1 MKQANAS
8 TAKDFTVYLRLLSY
22 LKAYWWA
29 GILVFIGF
37 AINAATEVSVARLIK
52 FIIDAINNNDRSARN
67 LFPFLVVLLIFL
79 RGIGSVMGGYF
90 LAYISRGLVFN
101 LRKEV
106 FNKFLQLPPSYY
118 IENSTGHI
126 TSKILYNVEQV
137 TAASTE
143 ATQTILRD
151 GLVVMGLLGYL
162 FYTNWRL
169 SLSLL
174 IVAPVIG
181 FLVRKASK
189 RMRKLSSEMQ
199 ATMGDVNHV
208 VQEAINGYSVV
219 KSYGGQQF
227 ESQRFERFSL
237 LNLKRGLK
245 LVITAS
251 ISTPIIQVFMA
262 VALAIVIW
270 IALRPEILGDTTAGE
285 FVAYLT
291 AAGLLSK
298 PIRSLTDVNEK
309 IQRGLA
315 AAHSIFEIIDMP
327 SEQDNGTQSPV
338 LTGKIGFEHVGLCY
352 GQDAENKMAIQD
364 FNLQINAGETV
375 ALVGRSGAGK
385 TSLVSLVQRFQPV
398 TTGKITL
405 DDIALEDISL
415 PALRSQVA
423 TVSQQV
429 ILFDR
434 SVRENIAYGQLAS
447 KTDEEIIAAARAAYA
462 HDFIMALPQGY
473 DTILGSQGNSLSGG
487 QRQRLSIAR
496 ALLKDA
502 PILILDEATSA
513 LDNESEHYI
522 QAALQNAM
530 KCRTTIVIAH
540 RLSTIE
546 QADRIVVMDKGRIIE
561 VGRHEEL
568 LARNGLYAQMYQ
580 RDFAAGFTPDMSS
593 DCNLPDSNLP
603 DSSLPEP
610 VVKSPNELP

>member
-1 MKQANAS
+1 MEKS
-8 TAKDFTVYLRLLSY
+8 GDFKVYLRLLSY
-22 LKAYWWA
+22 LKPFWWA
-29 GILVFIGF
+29 GILVVIGF
-37 AINAATEVSVARLIK
+37 AINAATEVSVAKLIK
-52 FIIDAINNNDRSARN
+52 YIIDSINNNDSSARN
-67 LFPFLVVLLIFL
+67 LFPFLIVLLIFV
-79 RGIGSVMGGYF
+79 RGIGSVLGSYF
-90 LAYISRGLVFN
+90 LAYISRGLVFS

-106 FNKFLQLPPSYY
+106 FNKFLRLPPTYY
-118 IENSTGHI
+118 IENSTGQI

-151 GLVVMGLLGYL
+151 GLVVIGLLGYL

-174 IVAPVIG
+174 IIAPVIG
-181 FLVRKASK
+181 FVVRKASK
-189 RMRKLSSEMQ
+189 RMRKLSGEMQ
-199 ATMGDVNHV
+199 LTMGDVNHV
-208 VQEAINGYSVV
+208 VQEAVNGYNVV
-219 KSYGGQQF
+219 KSYGGQDF
-227 ESQRFERFSL
+227 ESKRFERFSL

-262 VALAIVIW
+262 IALAIVIW

-315 AAHSIFEIIDMP
+315 AAYSIFDIIDMP
-327 SEQDNGTQSPV
+327 AEEDTGTLSPS
-338 LTGKIGFEHVGLCY
+338 LSGKINFENVSLMY
-352 GQDAENKMAIQD
+352 GDGKLAIQD
-364 FNLQINAGETV
+364 FNLQVNAGETI
-375 ALVGRSGAGK
+375 ALIGRSGAGK
-385 TSLVSLVQRFQPV
+385 TSLVNLLQRFQPL
-398 TTGKITL
+398 TEGKITL
-405 DDIALEDISL
+405 DDIAIEDIQLAS
-415 PALRSQVA
+415 LRSQVS

-429 ILFDR
+429 VLFDR
-434 SVRENIAYGQLAS
+434 SVRENIAYGQLSS
-447 KTDEEIIAAARAAYA
+447 KTDEEVIAAAKAAYA
-462 HDFIMALPQGY
+462 HDFIMALSQGY

-522 QAALQNAM
+522 QAALQHAM
-530 KCRTTIVIAH
+530 QCRTTIVIAH

-546 QADRIVVMDKGRIIE
+546 QSDRIVVMDKGRIVEI
-561 VGRHEEL
+561 GKHDEL
-568 LARNGLYAQMYQ
+568 LAKNGLYAQLYQ
-580 RDFAAGFTPDMSS
+580 RDFAEQH
-593 DCNLPDSNLP
+593 SN
-603 DSSLPEP
+603 E
-610 VVKSPNELP
+610 

>member
-1 MKQANAS
+1 MEHKA
-8 TAKDFTVYLRLLSY
+8 DFRVYLRLVSY
-22 LKAYWWA
+22 LKPYWWA
-29 GILVFIGF
+29 GILVVIGF
-37 AINAATEVSVARLIK
+37 AINAATEVSVATLIK
-52 FIIDAINNNDRSARN
+52 YIINSINNHDSTARN
-67 LFPFLVVLLIFL
+67 LFPFLIVLLIFV
-79 RGIGSVMGGYF
+79 RGVGSVLGGYY
-90 LAYISRGLVFN
+90 LAYISRGLVFS

-106 FNKFLQLPPSYY
+106 FNKFLHLPPTYY

-151 GLVVMGLLGYL
+151 GLVVVGLLGYL

-189 RMRKLSSEMQ
+189 RMRKLSGEMQ
-199 ATMGDVNHV
+199 VTMGDVNHV
-208 VQEAINGYSVV
+208 VQEAVTGYNVV
-219 KSYGGQQF
+219 KSYGGQDY
-227 ESQRFERFSL
+227 ESQRFEKYSL

-251 ISTPIIQVFMA
+251 VSTPIIQVFMA

-270 IALRPEILGDTTAGE
+270 IALRPEILGDTSAGE

-315 AAHSIFEIIDMP
+315 AAYSIFDIIDMP
-327 SEQDNGTQSPV
+327 PEEDTGTQTPILS
-338 LTGKIGFEHVGLCY
+338 GKINFENVSLTY
-352 GQDAENKMAIQD
+352 GDGKVAIRN
-364 FNLQINAGETV
+364 FNLKVNAGETI
-375 ALVGRSGAGK
+375 ALIGRSGAGK
-385 TSLVSLVQRFQPV
+385 TSLVNLLQRLQPINE
-398 TTGKITL
+398 GKITL
-405 DDIALEDISL
+405 DDIAIEDIKLASL
-415 PALRSQVA
+415 RRQVS

-434 SVRENIAYGQLAS
+434 SVRDNIAYGQLADKS
-447 KTDEEIIAAARAAYA
+447 DEEIIAAAKAAYA

-530 KCRTTIVIAH
+530 QSRTTIVIAH

-546 QADRIVVMDKGRIIE
+546 QSDRIVVMDKGSIVE
-561 VGRHEEL
+561 VGKHSEL
-568 LARNGLYAQMYQ
+568 LAKNGLYAQLYQ
-580 RDFAAGFTPDMSS
+580 RDFAEYDAR
-593 DCNLPDSNLP
+593 
-603 DSSLPEP
+603 
-610 VVKSPNELP
+610 

>member
-1 MKQANAS
+1 MSFLKIKPPSHGGLRAIGGLPLYQ
-8 TAKDFTVYLRLLSY
+8 TVNRSLL
-22 LKAYWWA
+22 
-29 GILVFIGF
+29 
-37 AINAATEVSVARLIK
+37 
-52 FIIDAINNNDRSARN
+52 
-67 LFPFLVVLLIFL
+67 PFLIVLLIFV
-79 RGIGSVMGGYF
+79 RGIGSVLGGYY
-90 LAYISRGLVFN
+90 LAYISRGLVFS

-106 FNKFLQLPPSYY
+106 FNKFLHLSPTYY

-151 GLVVMGLLGYL
+151 GLIVIGLLGYL

-189 RMRKLSSEMQ
+189 RMRKLSGEMQ
-199 ATMGDVNHV
+199 VTMGDVNHV
-208 VQEAINGYSVV
+208 VQEAVTGYNVV
-219 KSYGGQQF
+219 KSYGGQDY
-227 ESQRFERFSL
+227 ESQRFEKYSL

-251 ISTPIIQVFMA
+251 VSTPIIQVFMA

-270 IALRPEILGDTTAGE
+270 IALRPEILGDTSAGE

-315 AAHSIFEIIDMP
+315 AAYSIFEIIDMP
-327 SEQDNGTQSPV
+327 PEEDNGTQTPILS
-338 LTGKIGFEHVGLCY
+338 GKINFENVGLTY
-352 GQDAENKMAIQD
+352 GDDKVAIRN
-364 FNLQINAGETV
+364 FNLEVNAGETI
-375 ALVGRSGAGK
+375 ALIGRSGAGK
-385 TSLVSLVQRFQPV
+385 TSLVNLLQRLQPINE
-398 TTGKITL
+398 GKITL
-405 DDIALEDISL
+405 DDIAIEDIKLASL
-415 PALRSQVA
+415 RRQVS

-434 SVRENIAYGQLAS
+434 SVRENIAYGQLADKS
-447 KTDEEIIAAARAAYA
+447 DEEIIAAAKAAYA
-462 HDFIMALPQGY
+462 HEFIMALPQGY

-530 KCRTTIVIAH
+530 QSRTTIVIAH

-546 QADRIVVMDKGRIIE
+546 QSDRIVVMDKGSIVE
-561 VGRHEEL
+561 VGKHDEL
-568 LARNGLYAQMYQ
+568 LAKNGLYAQLYQ
-580 RDFAAGFTPDMSS
+580 RDFAEYDAH
-593 DCNLPDSNLP
+593 
-603 DSSLPEP
+603 
-610 VVKSPNELP
+610 

>member
-1 MKQANAS
+1 MEQKA
-8 TAKDFTVYLRLLSY
+8 DFRVYLRLVSY
-22 LKAYWWA
+22 LKPFWWA
-29 GILVFIGF
+29 GILVVIGF
-37 AINAATEVSVARLIK
+37 AINAATEVSVATLIK
-52 FIIDAINNNDRSARN
+52 YIINSINNNDSTARN
-67 LFPFLVVLLIFL
+67 LFPFLIVLLIFV
-79 RGIGSVMGGYF
+79 RGVGSVLGGYY
-90 LAYISRGLVFN
+90 LAYISRGLVFS

-106 FNKFLQLPPSYY
+106 FNKFLHLPPAYY
-118 IENSTGHI
+118 VENSTGHI

-151 GLVVMGLLGYL
+151 GLVVVGLLGYL

-189 RMRKLSSEMQ
+189 RMRKLSGEMQ
-199 ATMGDVNHV
+199 VTMGDVNHV
-208 VQEAINGYSVV
+208 VQEAVTGYNVV
-219 KSYGGQQF
+219 KSYGGQDY
-227 ESQRFERFSL
+227 ESQRFEKYSL

-251 ISTPIIQVFMA
+251 VSTPIIQVFMA

-270 IALRPEILGDTTAGE
+270 IALRPEILGDTSAGE

-315 AAHSIFEIIDMP
+315 AAYSIFDIIDMP
-327 SEQDNGTQSPV
+327 PEQDNGTQTPTLS
-338 LTGKIGFEHVGLCY
+338 GKINFENVSLMY
-352 GQDAENKMAIQD
+352 GDGKVAIRD
-364 FNLQINAGETV
+364 FNLQVNAGETI
-375 ALVGRSGAGK
+375 ALIGRSGAGK
-385 TSLVSLVQRFQPV
+385 TSLVNLLQRLQPLND
-398 TTGKITL
+398 GKITL
-405 DDIALEDISL
+405 DDIDIDDIKLASL
-415 PALRSQVA
+415 RRQVS

-434 SVRENIAYGQLAS
+434 SVRENIAYGQLADKS
-447 KTDEEIIAAARAAYA
+447 DEEIIAAAKAAYA

-530 KCRTTIVIAH
+530 QSRTTIVIAH

-546 QADRIVVMDKGRIIE
+546 QSDRIVVMDKGSIVE
-561 VGRHEEL
+561 VGKHDEL
-568 LARNGLYAQMYQ
+568 LAKNGLYAQLYQ
-580 RDFAAGFTPDMSS
+580 RDFAEYDAH
-593 DCNLPDSNLP
+593 
-603 DSSLPEP
+603 
-610 VVKSPNELP
+610 

>member
-1 MKQANAS
+1 MNK
-8 TAKDFTVYLRLLSY
+8 TEDFKVYLRLLSY
-22 LKAYWWA
+22 LKSYWWA
-29 GILVFIGF
+29 GILVVIGF

-52 FIIDAINNNDRSARN
+52 YIIDAINHGDHSARN
-67 LFPFLVVLLIFL
+67 LFPFLVVLLVFV

-143 ATQTILRD
+143 ATQTIVRD
-151 GLVVMGLLGYL
+151 GLVVIGLLGYL

-174 IVAPVIG
+174 IVAPIIG
-181 FLVRKASK
+181 FLVRKVSK
-189 RMRKLSSEMQ
+189 RMRKLSTQMQ

-208 VQEAINGYSVV
+208 VQEAINGYNVV
-219 KSYGGQQF
+219 KSYGGQEF
-227 ESQRFERFSL
+227 ESKRFERFSL

-251 ISTPIIQVFMA
+251 VSTPVIQVFMA

-270 IALRPEILGDTTAGE
+270 IALRPQILGDTSAGE

-315 AAHSIFEIIDMP
+315 AAHSIFDIIDMP
-327 SEQDNGTQSPV
+327 SEQDTGTKTPV
-338 LTGKIGFEHVGLCY
+338 LSGKIGFEQVSLVYSDG
-352 GQDAENKMAIQD
+352 KTAINN
-364 FNLQINAGETV
+364 FNLQINAGETI

-385 TSLVSLVQRFQPV
+385 SSLVNLLQRFQPLSA
-398 TTGKITL
+398 GKITL
-405 DDIALEDISL
+405 DDIALEEIKLAS
-415 PALRSQVA
+415 LRSQVS

-429 ILFDR
+429 VLFDR

-447 KTDEEIIAAARAAYA
+447 KTDEEIIAAAKAAYA

-530 KCRTTIVIAH
+530 KSRTTIVIAH

-546 QADRIVVMDKGRIIE
+546 QADRIVVMDQGKIVE
-561 VGRHEEL
+561 VGKHEEL
-568 LARNGLYAQMYQ
+568 LAKNGLYAQMYQ
-580 RDFAAGFTPDMSS
+580 RDFDHS
-593 DCNLPDSNLP
+593 
-603 DSSLPEP
+603 
-610 VVKSPNELP
+610 

>member
-1 MKQANAS
+1 MEHKA
-8 TAKDFTVYLRLLSY
+8 DFRVYLRLVSY
-22 LKAYWWA
+22 LKPYWWA
-29 GILVFIGF
+29 GILVVIGF
-37 AINAATEVSVARLIK
+37 AINAATEVSVATLIK
-52 FIIDAINNNDRSARN
+52 YIINSINNHDSTARN
-67 LFPFLVVLLIFL
+67 LFPFLIVLLIFV
-79 RGIGSVMGGYF
+79 RGVGSVLGGYY
-90 LAYISRGLVFN
+90 LAYISRGLVFS

-106 FNKFLQLPPSYY
+106 FNKFLHLPPTYY

-151 GLVVMGLLGYL
+151 GLVVVGLLGYL

-189 RMRKLSSEMQ
+189 RMRKLSGEMQ
-199 ATMGDVNHV
+199 VTMGDVNHV
-208 VQEAINGYSVV
+208 VQEAVTGYNVV
-219 KSYGGQQF
+219 KSYGGQDY
-227 ESQRFERFSL
+227 ESQRFEKYSL

-251 ISTPIIQVFMA
+251 VSTPIIQVFMA

-270 IALRPEILGDTTAGE
+270 IALRPEILGDTSAGE

-315 AAHSIFEIIDMP
+315 AAYSIFDIIDMP
-327 SEQDNGTQSPV
+327 PEEDSGTQTPILS
-338 LTGKIGFEHVGLCY
+338 GKINFENVSLTY
-352 GQDAENKMAIQD
+352 GDGKVAIRD
-364 FNLQINAGETV
+364 FNLKVNAGETI
-375 ALVGRSGAGK
+375 ALIGRSGAGK
-385 TSLVSLVQRFQPV
+385 TSLVNLLQRLQPINE
-398 TTGKITL
+398 GKITL
-405 DDIALEDISL
+405 DDIAIEDIKLASL
-415 PALRSQVA
+415 RRQVS

-434 SVRENIAYGQLAS
+434 SVRDNIAYGQLADKS
-447 KTDEEIIAAARAAYA
+447 DEDIIAAAKAAYA

-530 KCRTTIVIAH
+530 QSRTTIVIAH

-546 QADRIVVMDKGRIIE
+546 QSDRIVVMDKGSIVE
-561 VGRHEEL
+561 VGRHDEL
-568 LARNGLYAQMYQ
+568 LAKNGLYAQLYQ
-580 RDFAAGFTPDMSS
+580 RDFAEYDAR
-593 DCNLPDSNLP
+593 
-603 DSSLPEP
+603 
-610 VVKSPNELP
+610 

>member
-1 MKQANAS
+1 MEQKA
-8 TAKDFTVYLRLLSY
+8 DFRVYLRLVSY
-22 LKAYWWA
+22 LKPFWWA
-29 GILVFIGF
+29 GILVVIGF
-37 AINAATEVSVARLIK
+37 AINAATEVSVATLIK
-52 FIIDAINNNDRSARN
+52 YIINSINNNDSTARN
-67 LFPFLVVLLIFL
+67 LFPFLIVLLIFV
-79 RGIGSVMGGYF
+79 RGVGSVLGGYY
-90 LAYISRGLVFN
+90 LAYISRGLVFS

-106 FNKFLQLPPSYY
+106 FNKFLQLPPAYY

-151 GLVVMGLLGYL
+151 GLVVVGLLGYL

-189 RMRKLSSEMQ
+189 RMRKLSGEMQ
-199 ATMGDVNHV
+199 VTMGDVNHV
-208 VQEAINGYSVV
+208 VQEAVTGYNVV
-219 KSYGGQQF
+219 KSYGGQDY
-227 ESQRFERFSL
+227 ESQRFEKYSL

-251 ISTPIIQVFMA
+251 VSTPIIQVFMA

-270 IALRPEILGDTTAGE
+270 IALRPEILGDTSAGE

-315 AAHSIFEIIDMP
+315 AAYSIFDIIDMP
-327 SEQDNGTQSPV
+327 PEQDNGTQTPTLS
-338 LTGKIGFEHVGLCY
+338 GKINFENVSLMY
-352 GQDAENKMAIQD
+352 GDGKVAIRD
-364 FNLQINAGETV
+364 FNLQVNAGETI
-375 ALVGRSGAGK
+375 ALIGRSGAGK
-385 TSLVSLVQRFQPV
+385 TSLVNLLQRLQPLND
-398 TTGKITL
+398 GKITL
-405 DDIALEDISL
+405 DDIDIDDIKLASL
-415 PALRSQVA
+415 RRQVS

-434 SVRENIAYGQLAS
+434 SVRENIAYGQLADKS
-447 KTDEEIIAAARAAYA
+447 DEEIIAAAKAAYA

-530 KCRTTIVIAH
+530 QSRTTIVIAH

-546 QADRIVVMDKGRIIE
+546 QSDRIVVMDKGSIVE
-561 VGRHEEL
+561 VGKHDEL
-568 LARNGLYAQMYQ
+568 LAKNGLYAQLYQ
-580 RDFAAGFTPDMSS
+580 RDFAEYDAH
-593 DCNLPDSNLP
+593 
-603 DSSLPEP
+603 
-610 VVKSPNELP
+610 

>member
-1 MKQANAS
+1 MEHKA
-8 TAKDFTVYLRLLSY
+8 DFRVYLRLVSY
-22 LKAYWWA
+22 LKPYWWA
-29 GILVFIGF
+29 GILVVIGF
-37 AINAATEVSVARLIK
+37 AINAATEVSVATLIK
-52 FIIDAINNNDRSARN
+52 YIINSINNHDSTARN
-67 LFPFLVVLLIFL
+67 LFPFLIVLLIFV
-79 RGIGSVMGGYF
+79 RGVGSVLGGYY
-90 LAYISRGLVFN
+90 LAYISRGLVFS

-106 FNKFLQLPPSYY
+106 FNKFLHLPPTYY

-151 GLVVMGLLGYL
+151 GLVVVGLLGYL

-189 RMRKLSSEMQ
+189 RMRKLSGEMQ
-199 ATMGDVNHV
+199 VTMGDVNHV
-208 VQEAINGYSVV
+208 VQEAVTGYNVV
-219 KSYGGQQF
+219 KSYGGQDY
-227 ESQRFERFSL
+227 ESQRFEKYSL

-251 ISTPIIQVFMA
+251 VSTPIIQVFMA

-270 IALRPEILGDTTAGE
+270 IALRPEILGDTSAGE

-315 AAHSIFEIIDMP
+315 AAYSIFDIIDMP
-327 SEQDNGTQSPV
+327 PEEDTGTQTPILS
-338 LTGKIGFEHVGLCY
+338 GKINFENVSLTY
-352 GQDAENKMAIQD
+352 GDGKVAIRD
-364 FNLQINAGETV
+364 FNLKVNAGETI
-375 ALVGRSGAGK
+375 ALIGRSGAGK
-385 TSLVSLVQRFQPV
+385 TSLVNLLQRLQPINE
-398 TTGKITL
+398 GKITL
-405 DDIALEDISL
+405 DDIAIEDIKLASL
-415 PALRSQVA
+415 RRQVS

-434 SVRENIAYGQLAS
+434 SVRDNIAYGQLADKS
-447 KTDEEIIAAARAAYA
+447 DEDIIAAAKAAYA

-530 KCRTTIVIAH
+530 QSRTTIVIAH

-546 QADRIVVMDKGRIIE
+546 QSDRIVVMDKGSIVE
-561 VGRHEEL
+561 VGKHGEL
-568 LARNGLYAQMYQ
+568 LAKNGLYAQLYQ
-580 RDFAAGFTPDMSS
+580 RDFAEYDAR
-593 DCNLPDSNLP
+593 
-603 DSSLPEP
+603 
-610 VVKSPNELP
+610 

>member
-1 MKQANAS
+1 MEKKA
-8 TAKDFTVYLRLLSY
+8 DFKVYLRLLAY
-22 LKAYWWA
+22 LKPFWWA
-29 GILVFIGF
+29 GILVVIGF
-37 AINAATEVSVARLIK
+37 VINAATEVSVASLIK
-52 FIIDAINNNDRSARN
+52 YIIDSINKNDGSARN
-67 LFPFLVVLLIFL
+67 LLPFLIVLLIFV
-79 RGIGSVMGGYF
+79 RGIGSVMGNYF
-90 LAYISRGLVFN
+90 LAYISRGLVFS

-106 FNKFLQLPPSYY
+106 FNKFLHLPTSYF

-143 ATQTILRD
+143 STRTILRD
-151 GLVVMGLLGYL
+151 GLIVVGLLGYL

-189 RMRKLSSEMQ
+189 RMRKLSGEMQ
-199 ATMGDVNHV
+199 VTMGDVNHV
-208 VQEAINGYSVV
+208 VQEAVNGYNVV
-219 KSYGGQQF
+219 KSYGGQAY
-227 ESQRFERFSL
+227 ESKRFEQFSL

-298 PIRSLTDVNEK
+298 PIRALTDINEK

-327 SEQDNGTQSPV
+327 PEEDNGTEDPK
-338 LTGKIGFEHVGLCY
+338 LTGKINFENVKLMY
-352 GQDAENKMAIQD
+352 GDGKVAIQD
-364 FNLQINAGETV
+364 FNLQVNAGETI
-375 ALVGRSGAGK
+375 ALIGRSGAGK
-385 TSLVSLVQRFQPV
+385 TSLVNLLQRLQPV
-398 TTGKITL
+398 NEGKISL
-405 DDIALEDISL
+405 DDIAIEDIQLVS
-415 PALRSQVA
+415 LRSQVS

-429 ILFDR
+429 VLFDR
-434 SVRENIAYGQLAS
+434 SVRENIAYGQLS
-447 KTDEEIIAAARAAYA
+447 NKTDEEIIAAAKAAYA
-462 HDFIMALPQGY
+462 HEFIMALPQGY

-546 QADRIVVMDKGRIIE
+546 ESDRIVVMDQGRIVE
-561 VGRHEEL
+561 MGKHDEL
-568 LARNGLYAQMYQ
+568 LAKNGLYAQLYQ
-580 RDFAAGFTPDMSS
+580 RDFAEY
-593 DCNLPDSNLP
+593 N
-603 DSSLPEP
+603 
-610 VVKSPNELP
+610 VHQ

>member
-1 MKQANAS
+1 MEHKA
-8 TAKDFTVYLRLLSY
+8 DFRVYLRLVSY
-22 LKAYWWA
+22 LKPFWWA
-29 GILVFIGF
+29 GILVVIGF
-37 AINAATEVSVARLIK
+37 AINAATEVSVATLIK
-52 FIIDAINNNDRSARN
+52 YIINSINNNDSTARN
-67 LFPFLVVLLIFL
+67 LFPFLIVLLIFV
-79 RGIGSVMGGYF
+79 RGVGSVLGGYY
-90 LAYISRGLVFN
+90 LAYISRGLVFS

-106 FNKFLQLPPSYY
+106 FNKFLHLPPAYY
-118 IENSTGHI
+118 VENSTGHI

-151 GLVVMGLLGYL
+151 GLVVVGLLGYL

-189 RMRKLSSEMQ
+189 RMRKLSGEMQ
-199 ATMGDVNHV
+199 VTMGDVNHV
-208 VQEAINGYSVV
+208 VQEAVTGYNVV
-219 KSYGGQQF
+219 KSYGGQDY
-227 ESQRFERFSL
+227 ESQRFEKYSL

-251 ISTPIIQVFMA
+251 VSTPIIQVFMA

-270 IALRPEILGDTTAGE
+270 IALRPEILGDTSAGE

-315 AAHSIFEIIDMP
+315 AAYSIFDIIDMP
-327 SEQDNGTQSPV
+327 PEQDNGTQTPTLS
-338 LTGKIGFEHVGLCY
+338 GKINFENVSLMY
-352 GQDAENKMAIQD
+352 GDGKVAIRD
-364 FNLQINAGETV
+364 FNLQVNAGETI
-375 ALVGRSGAGK
+375 ALIGRSGAGK
-385 TSLVSLVQRFQPV
+385 TSLVNLLQRLQPLND
-398 TTGKITL
+398 GKITL
-405 DDIALEDISL
+405 DDIDIDDIKLASL
-415 PALRSQVA
+415 RRQVS

-434 SVRENIAYGQLAS
+434 SVRENIAYGQLADKS
-447 KTDEEIIAAARAAYA
+447 DEEIIAAAKAAYA

-530 KCRTTIVIAH
+530 QSRTTIVIAH

-546 QADRIVVMDKGRIIE
+546 QSDRIVVMDKGSIVE
-561 VGRHEEL
+561 VGKHDEL
-568 LARNGLYAQMYQ
+568 LAKNGLYAQLYQ
-580 RDFAAGFTPDMSS
+580 RDFAEYDAH
-593 DCNLPDSNLP
+593 
-603 DSSLPEP
+603 
-610 VVKSPNELP
+610 

>member
-1 MKQANAS
+1 MEHKA
-8 TAKDFTVYLRLLSY
+8 DFRVYLRLVSY
-22 LKAYWWA
+22 LKPYWWA
-29 GILVFIGF
+29 GILVVIGF
-37 AINAATEVSVARLIK
+37 AINAATEVSVATLIK
-52 FIIDAINNNDRSARN
+52 YIINSINNHDSTARN
-67 LFPFLVVLLIFL
+67 LFPFLIVLLIFV
-79 RGIGSVMGGYF
+79 RGVGSVLGGYY
-90 LAYISRGLVFN
+90 LAYISRGLVFS

-106 FNKFLQLPPSYY
+106 FNKFLHLPPTYY

-151 GLVVMGLLGYL
+151 GLVVVGLLGYL

-189 RMRKLSSEMQ
+189 RMRKLSGEMQ
-199 ATMGDVNHV
+199 VTMGDVNHV
-208 VQEAINGYSVV
+208 VQEAVTGYNVV
-219 KSYGGQQF
+219 KSYGGQDY
-227 ESQRFERFSL
+227 ESQRFEKYSL

-251 ISTPIIQVFMA
+251 VSTPIIQVFMA

-270 IALRPEILGDTTAGE
+270 IALRPEILGDTSAGE

-315 AAHSIFEIIDMP
+315 AAYSIFDIIDMP
-327 SEQDNGTQSPV
+327 PEEDTGTQTPILS
-338 LTGKIGFEHVGLCY
+338 GKINFENVSLTY
-352 GQDAENKMAIQD
+352 GDGKVAIRD
-364 FNLQINAGETV
+364 FNLKVNAGETI
-375 ALVGRSGAGK
+375 ALIGRSGAGK
-385 TSLVSLVQRFQPV
+385 TSLVNLLQRLQPIND
-398 TTGKITL
+398 GKITL
-405 DDIALEDISL
+405 DDIAIEDIKLASL
-415 PALRSQVA
+415 RRQVS

-434 SVRENIAYGQLAS
+434 SVRDNIAYGQLADKS
-447 KTDEEIIAAARAAYA
+447 DEDIIAAAKAAYA

-530 KCRTTIVIAH
+530 QSRTTIVIAH

-546 QADRIVVMDKGRIIE
+546 QSDRIVVMDKGSIVE
-561 VGRHEEL
+561 VGKHGEL
-568 LARNGLYAQMYQ
+568 LAKNGLYAQLYQ
-580 RDFAAGFTPDMSS
+580 RDFAEYDAR
-593 DCNLPDSNLP
+593 
-603 DSSLPEP
+603 
-610 VVKSPNELP
+610 

>member
-1 MKQANAS
+1 MEQKA
-8 TAKDFTVYLRLLSY
+8 DFRVYLRLVSY
-22 LKAYWWA
+22 LKPYWWA
-29 GILVFIGF
+29 GILVVVGF
-37 AINAATEVSVARLIK
+37 AINAATEVSVATLIK
-52 FIIDAINNNDRSARN
+52 YIINSINNNDSTARN
-67 LFPFLVVLLIFL
+67 LLPFLIVLLIFV
-79 RGIGSVMGGYF
+79 RGIGSVLGGYY
-90 LAYISRGLVFN
+90 LAYISRGLVFS

-106 FNKFLQLPPSYY
+106 FNKFLHLSPTYY

-151 GLVVMGLLGYL
+151 GLIVIGLLGYL

-189 RMRKLSSEMQ
+189 RMRKLSGEMQ
-199 ATMGDVNHV
+199 VTMGDVNHV
-208 VQEAINGYSVV
+208 VQEAVTGYNVV
-219 KSYGGQQF
+219 KSYGGQDY
-227 ESQRFERFSL
+227 ESQRFEKYSL

-251 ISTPIIQVFMA
+251 VSTPIIQVFMA

-270 IALRPEILGDTTAGE
+270 IALRPEILGDTSAGE

-315 AAHSIFEIIDMP
+315 AAYSIFEIIDMP
-327 SEQDNGTQSPV
+327 PEEDNGTQTPILS
-338 LTGKIGFEHVGLCY
+338 GKINFENVGLTY
-352 GQDAENKMAIQD
+352 GDDKVAIRN
-364 FNLQINAGETV
+364 FNLEVNAGETI
-375 ALVGRSGAGK
+375 ALIGRSGAGK
-385 TSLVSLVQRFQPV
+385 TSLVNLLQRLQPINE
-398 TTGKITL
+398 GKITL
-405 DDIALEDISL
+405 DDIAIEDIKLASL
-415 PALRSQVA
+415 RRQVS

-434 SVRENIAYGQLAS
+434 SVRENIAYGQLADKS
-447 KTDEEIIAAARAAYA
+447 DEEIIAAAKAAYA
-462 HDFIMALPQGY
+462 HEFIMALPQGY

-530 KCRTTIVIAH
+530 QSRTTIVIAH

-546 QADRIVVMDKGRIIE
+546 QSDRIVVMDKGSIVE
-561 VGRHEEL
+561 VGKHDEL
-568 LARNGLYAQMYQ
+568 LAKNGLYAQLYQ
-580 RDFAAGFTPDMSS
+580 RDFAEYDAH
-593 DCNLPDSNLP
+593 
-603 DSSLPEP
+603 
-610 VVKSPNELP
+610 

>member
-1 MKQANAS
+1 MEHKA
-8 TAKDFTVYLRLLSY
+8 DFRVYLRLVSY
-22 LKAYWWA
+22 LKPYWWA
-29 GILVFIGF
+29 GILVVIGF
-37 AINAATEVSVARLIK
+37 AINAATEVSVATLIK
-52 FIIDAINNNDRSARN
+52 YIINSINNHDSTARN
-67 LFPFLVVLLIFL
+67 LFPFLIVLLIFV
-79 RGIGSVMGGYF
+79 RGVGSVLGGYY
-90 LAYISRGLVFN
+90 LAYISRGLVFS

-106 FNKFLQLPPSYY
+106 FNKFLHLPPTYY

-151 GLVVMGLLGYL
+151 GLVVVGLLGYL

-189 RMRKLSSEMQ
+189 RMRKLSGEMQ
-199 ATMGDVNHV
+199 VTMGDVNHV
-208 VQEAINGYSVV
+208 VQEAVTGYNVV
-219 KSYGGQQF
+219 KSYGGQDY
-227 ESQRFERFSL
+227 ESQRFEKYSL

-251 ISTPIIQVFMA
+251 VSTPIIQVFMA

-270 IALRPEILGDTTAGE
+270 IALRPEILGDTSAGE

-315 AAHSIFEIIDMP
+315 AAYSIFDIIDMP
-327 SEQDNGTQSPV
+327 PEEDTGTQTPILS
-338 LTGKIGFEHVGLCY
+338 GKINFENVSLTY
-352 GQDAENKMAIQD
+352 GDGKVAIRD
-364 FNLQINAGETV
+364 FYLKVNAGETI
-375 ALVGRSGAGK
+375 ALIGRSGAGK
-385 TSLVSLVQRFQPV
+385 TSLVNLLQRLQPIND
-398 TTGKITL
+398 GKITL
-405 DDIALEDISL
+405 DDIAIEDIKLASL
-415 PALRSQVA
+415 RRQVS

-434 SVRENIAYGQLAS
+434 SVRENIAYGQLADKS
-447 KTDEEIIAAARAAYA
+447 DEDIIAAAKAAYA

-530 KCRTTIVIAH
+530 QSRTTIVIAH

-546 QADRIVVMDKGRIIE
+546 QSDRIVVMDKGSIVE
-561 VGRHEEL
+561 VGKHGEL
-568 LARNGLYAQMYQ
+568 LAKNGLYAQLYQ
-580 RDFAAGFTPDMSS
+580 RDFAEYDAR
-593 DCNLPDSNLP
+593 
-603 DSSLPEP
+603 
-610 VVKSPNELP
+610 